1 MESGLI
7 TVLIQISVNLLNLH
21 RQTLV
26 ETFRYP
32 SMFFV
37 IKVQCLTNKETNE
50 QMHGTNVSYER
61 DSNLET
67 NTIATE
73 LMRILVK
80 EFQFEFC
87 AYFRRHRLPVW
98 ATPPEG
104 CYFMLMGIVQCAGR
118 SYA

>member
-1 MESGLI
+1 MAYGKWANHGTHIDQRHLI
-7 TVLIQISVNLLNLH
+7 KSAQADL
-21 RQTLV
+21 
-26 ETFRYP
+26 RYP

-50 QMHGTNVSYER
+50 QMHGTNVSYKR
-61 DSNLET
+61 DSNLEA

-87 AYFRRHRLPVW
+87 AYLSSPPVVR
-98 ATPPEG
+98 
-104 CYFMLMGIVQCAGR
+104 MGNAP
-118 SYA
+118 